1 MIIVFRSTTGLKLLL
16 VLLELR
22 LIGKWIKS
30 LLKSAHLGLTLLL
43 LQLRLVLVGLLR
55 ALTTIRILVR
65 LLLLVV
71 TVSLSLRICILF
83 GVHTRLS
90 PMEMAFVFYTIY

>member
-1 MIIVFRSTTGLKLLL
+1 MVIMIIVFRSTTGLKLLL
-16 VLLELR
+16 VLLKLR

-43 LQLRLVLVGLLR
+43 LLLVLVGLLR
-55 ALTTIRILVR
+55 ALTTIRILVG

-90 PMEMAFVFYTIY
+90 PMEMAFVF